1 MIVPGYQKLST
12 DSGLVLTLLFLNFH
26 FKLLTSRWTAIENVT
41 KTQYCV
47 ECLKTKSSYRFR
59 VFAVNEVGV
68 SESSQLTDY
77 IKIEKVSKTQPPT
90 VEKPLK
96 NLIGEPNEDLELI
109 CIFGGIPQPKVT
121 WWKDGKKLKTAKAT
135 YENRVA
141 TLVITALETSEGEYK
156 CTATNEYGEVETS
169 CSLLVQLKPVIK
181 VPEEQINQ
189 KRKVGEQWSV
199 TATVDGIP
207 KPDIIWYKNG
217 SRIEKSKDIQIVTE
231 KQISTITITELQRSH
246 SCKYTIEASNKSGTS
261 SLELSLK
268 VYGKFFFITLM

>member
-1 MIVPGYQKLST
+1 MES
-12 DSGLVLTLLFLNFH
+12 
-26 FKLLTSRWTAIENVT
+26 
-41 KTQYCV
+41 
-47 ECLKTKSSYRFR
+47 LKTKSSYRFR

-96 NLIGEPNEDLELI
+96 NLIGEPNEDLELV

-121 WWKDGKKLKTAKAT
+121 WLKDGKKLKTAKAT

-141 TLVITALETSEGEYK
+141 TLAVNATETTEGEYK

-169 CSLLVQLKPVIK
+169 CTLVVQLKPVIR
-181 VPEEQINQ
+181 VPEEHINQ
-189 KRKVGEQWSV
+189 KRKVGEEWSV
-199 TATVDGIP
+199 TATIDGIP
-207 KPDIIWYKNG
+207 KPDITWYRNG
-217 SRIEKSKDIQIVTE
+217 SRIEKSKDVRIVTE
-231 KQISTITITELQRSH
+231 KQISTITITELERSH
-246 SCKYTIEASNKSGTS
+246 TCKYTIEANNKAGTS

-268 VYGKFFFITLM
+268 VYGKFCFVTLL